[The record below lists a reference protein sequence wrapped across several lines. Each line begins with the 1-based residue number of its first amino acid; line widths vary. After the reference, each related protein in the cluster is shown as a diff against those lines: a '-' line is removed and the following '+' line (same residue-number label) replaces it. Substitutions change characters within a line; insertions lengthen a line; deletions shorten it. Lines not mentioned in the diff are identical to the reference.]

1 MLPTRLVEEKPVTAN
16 KTPASI
22 NQQQHSAHKNAQNSF
37 IDNIIEEISKD
48 GNNSPPRFVKEIT
61 NNNEKEKSNS
71 LFKLPQSLKNSV
83 LKSEISSPFSPHEI
97 ATDQNAFEN
106 FDIVIEEIPVPEE
119 SELDNLKTQ
128 NQVKEVFKS
137 PVSSLTLPAVAIKLA
152 KDIDENHNEFDKI
165 GINNNESPIIDL
177 SNLDIFSDFGLSSSK
192 FLNDEEIPLFDGKK
206 EKRNPASSSSVSDN
220 IIVVVLND

>member
-16 KTPASI
+16 KTPPSI

-37 IDNIIEEISKD
+37 IDNIIEEISND

-83 LKSEISSPFSPHEI
+83 LKSEISIPFSPHEI

-165 GINNNESPIIDL
+165 G
-177 SNLDIFSDFGLSSSK
+177 
-192 FLNDEEIPLFDGKK
+192 
-206 EKRNPASSSSVSDN
+206 
-220 IIVVVLND
+220 